1 MHPNARAARRI
12 SLDRDLRHW
21 VREALAQPRVVAL
34 APGADIAVAA
44 ATLDQDVFPGDPI
57 DRIIY
62 ATARDAG
69 AVLVTRDRALLAFDP
84 QNTVW

>member
-1 MHPNARAARRI
+1 
-12 SLDRDLRHW
+12 

-69 AVLVTRDRALLAFDP
+69 AVLVTHDRALLAFDARTP
-84 QNTVW
+84 SGDRGQAPA

>member
-1 MHPNARAARRI
+1 MRGADESRWTAICVTGCERRSRSRA
-12 SLDRDLRHW
+12 SS
-21 VREALAQPRVVAL
+21 
-34 APGADIAVAA
+34 PGADIAVAS

-69 AVLVTRDRALLAFDP
+69 AVLVTRDRALLAFDA